1 MQCYRRSLHLR
12 PPYAERTKHFS
23 RLRAVTRGQR
33 GKAFYNCGDA
43 EFVTIGGSSLG
54 PRVPAHSWCKTPISQ
69 TPTGRFKNPRRISSP
84 PPHTHTQ
91 THTHT
96 DTHTHTG
103 DSCTSVVAPACDLM
117 VICECSA
124 MADSEAC
131 RAYVPVVHSNL
142 RRLVGRPPQKAE
154 RAGGRKGERA
164 SLRLTQ
170 AQSSVT
176 RTLRYLRC
184 SRSLFFLT
192 VIVASLD
199 TTTLPLRRVQQR
211 QFKGPGSVKLPAIPR
226 RRHRPRR
233 CAGRQR
239 IGSGAQDRVR
249 EELRGNAGAHYGW
262 KPVVP

>member
-1 MQCYRRSLHLR
+1 
-12 PPYAERTKHFS
+12 
-23 RLRAVTRGQR
+23 
-33 GKAFYNCGDA
+33 
-43 EFVTIGGSSLG
+43 
-54 PRVPAHSWCKTPISQ
+54 
-69 TPTGRFKNPRRISSP
+69 
-84 PPHTHTQ
+84 
-91 THTHT
+91 
-96 DTHTHTG
+96 
-103 DSCTSVVAPACDLM
+103 M

-131 RAYVPVVHSNL
+131 RAYLDIHTYQSYTVTSVGSSGG
-142 RRLVGRPPQKAE
+142 RRKSQKAE
-154 RAGGRKGERA
+154 HAGGRKGERA